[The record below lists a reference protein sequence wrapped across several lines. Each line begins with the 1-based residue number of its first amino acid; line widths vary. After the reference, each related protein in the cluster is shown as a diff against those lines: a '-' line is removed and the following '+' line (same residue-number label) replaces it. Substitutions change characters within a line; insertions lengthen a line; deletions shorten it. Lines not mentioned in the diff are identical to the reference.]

1 MNGHDPLCR
10 AYYQRYTDPKDCS
23 SCDLIWAVREDDR
36 DKFDVNIGKLNAA
49 YKRGYTDGRE
59 DSALEVED
67 YFKGVPSLAQV
78 HINMVAKILREE

>member
-1 MNGHDPLCR
+1 MNGHDSLCR
-10 AYYQRYTDPKDCS
+10 AYYQRYTDPKQCA
-23 SCDLIWAVREDDR
+23 SCDLIAAVREDDR
-36 DKFDVNIGKLNAA
+36 DKFDTNIGKLNAA

-78 HINMVAKILREE
+78 HINMITKILREE